1 MVDINFGHTQSMQ
14 RELQAQQDFS
24 VAEIF
29 GGKRGM
35 KSEPRKLVSLAR
47 MAGEGAQAKKH
58 SHPEFSGRQ
67 LRLDGYWRDGSTGVT
82 TLKRVAISYNME
94 DDTMS
99 VKVLADK
106 KRGLTEMTILKNHL
120 VPNPLVS
127 SPRIQRN
134 VFLFRAVFGRQG
146 TNIRGVIWAQGAMSI
161 YLAATF
167 ILCRQTKQAG

>member
-1 MVDINFGHTQSMQ
+1 
-14 RELQAQQDFS
+14 
-24 VAEIF
+24 
-29 GGKRGM
+29 M

-58 SHPEFSGRQ
+58 CKRRITILNAWKGPFRPQHFKWLPHAAHPEFSGRQ